1 MFSFEKVGGSISP
14 NGYAY
19 IYFMILWVYSRAV
32 RFKTRHT
39 YMDHRRDYVTS
50 LSASGKLTT
59 LTQKLGI
66 SLSFRPQNIM
76 VHGAM
81 SRYNGVPRPQPRYMH
96 TVPTYKMWGDRSYE
110 RGDGEGGVD
119 HLRVGYVKQTSFV
132 SNE

>member
-1 MFSFEKVGGSISP
+1 MFSFEKVGGTLSSK
-14 NGYAY
+14 GYAY
-19 IYFMILWVYSRAV
+19 IYFMNLWVYSGAV

-39 YMDHRRDYVTS
+39 YMDHRRDSVTS

-96 TVPTYKMWGDRSYE
+96 TVPTYDYEMWG
-110 RGDGEGGVD
+110 GG
-119 HLRVGYVKQTSFV
+119 G
-132 SNE
+132 